1 MEARALSHPRRF
13 ERIDQLRG
21 LAALAVVVCHL
32 SVSAYKGAP
41 NAGAPPF
48 PWLGL
53 VLGFG
58 YLGVPLFF
66 VVSGFCIHLPQ
77 AHARVAGRG
86 AAPDWG
92 RFFRRRLW
100 RLYPPYLSSLALGAA
115 LLLLSTGQ
123 VAVQGPAIVA
133 QALLLHTFHP
143 ATFDG
148 LNPPA
153 WTLALEAQ
161 LYLAYPVVFWLVAR
175 LRPWRAL
182 FLVLGITM
190 LYRGILLSDPFP
202 ARFGGVAWEFF
213 LARWFEWTLGA
224 LVAEWAAGG
233 LELPRALRSPWLAAA
248 ALALAV
254 GIEWHT
260 WRFGV
265 YALKEPL
272 DGLAFALVLT
282 AALDRERAEGAAAR
296 ASRLARWLSGVGACS
311 YSLYLVHRPIQLAF
325 EPLAR
330 SAAASPFVLEHGIP
344 SSLLILAASTPV
356 VLVAAR
362 ALYRVC
368 EAPCIRR
375 SQRVGRA
382 GAIRA

>member
-1 MEARALSHPRRF
+1 
-13 ERIDQLRG
+13 
-21 LAALAVVVCHL
+21 VVACHL
-32 SVSAYKGAP
+32 SVSAYEGAP
-41 NAGAPPF
+41 NAGDPPLS
-48 PWLGL
+48 WLGL
-53 VLGFG
+53 ALGFG

-77 AHARVAGRG
+77 ARSRAAGS
-86 AAPDWG
+86 AAQPDWG

-100 RLYPPYLSSLALGAA
+100 RLYPPYLCSLALGA
-115 LLLLSTGQ
+115 LLLLVSTGGLP
-123 VAVQGPAIVA
+123 VAPPAILA
-133 QALLLHTFHP
+133 QALLVHTFHP
-143 ATFDG
+143 ASFDG

-175 LRPWRAL
+175 HRPWRAL
-182 FLVLGITM
+182 ALVLAITM
-190 LYRGILLSDPFP
+190 LYRGLLLLEPFP

-224 LVAEWAAGG
+224 VAAEWAVGSIA
-233 LELPRALRSPWLAAA
+233 LPHALRSPWLAAA
-248 ALALAV
+248 ALGGAVAL
-254 GIEWHT
+254 EWHT

-272 DGLAFALVLT
+272 DGVAFALLLV
-282 AALDRERAEGAAAR
+282 AALDRERAGVAGAARSAR
-296 ASRLARWLSGVGACS
+296 SRWLAAVGAWS

-330 SAAASPFVLEHGIP
+330 RLAESPFVLAHGVP
-344 SSLLILAASTPV
+344 SSLLLMAASTPV
-356 VLVAAR
+356 VLLAAR
-362 ALYRVC
+362 ALYRAC

-375 SQRVGRA
+375 SQRVG
-382 GAIRA
+382 